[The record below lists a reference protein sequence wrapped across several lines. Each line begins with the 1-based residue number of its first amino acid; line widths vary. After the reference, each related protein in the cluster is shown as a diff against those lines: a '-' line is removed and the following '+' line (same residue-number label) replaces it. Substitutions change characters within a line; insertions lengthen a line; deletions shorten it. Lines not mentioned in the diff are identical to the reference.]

1 MYLSRSKNPR
11 KHVKLTIPEYL
22 DECRK
27 SIYSAPDIFVD
38 LFVVAEN
45 ELRLMISTKKSG
57 DMHMVNKRIHVTWYR
72 EELIEKKEQ
81 IRRTIAK
88 FKNKILNPL

>member
-22 DECRK
+22 NECKK
-27 SIYSAPDIFVD
+27 SIYSAPDILVN
-38 LFVVAEN
+38 LFVVTEN
-45 ELRLMISTKKSG
+45 ELRLMVSSKIPG
-57 DMHMVNKRIHVTWYR
+57 EHYMIDKRIHVTWYR

-81 IRRTIAK
+81 IRKEIAK
-88 FKNKILNPL
+88 FKNKIRG